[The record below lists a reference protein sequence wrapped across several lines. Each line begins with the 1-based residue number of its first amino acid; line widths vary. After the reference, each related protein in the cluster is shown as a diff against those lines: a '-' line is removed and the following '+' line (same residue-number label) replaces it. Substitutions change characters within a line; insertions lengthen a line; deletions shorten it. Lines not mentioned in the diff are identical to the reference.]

1 MNATSAPA
9 TPPGLAAR
17 LAAFAAGC
25 RDGVPEE
32 VTADATG
39 RILDFLG
46 NCLAALGPDTGERDE
61 AAPHRA
67 ALRTARRSG
76 GHPEAGVIGTGDRF
90 PADRAALVNGTLAH
104 ALDFD
109 DTHLP
114 SVLHPTAAVLP
125 AALAVAEAEG
135 ADGAALT
142 AALAAGGEICVRLGM
157 ASYDPALRNSVFFER
172 GLHATSI
179 CGTVGAAVASAVL
192 LGLSAE
198 GIADAIGIACSM
210 GAGVIEANR
219 TGGSVKRVH
228 CGWAAHCGVT
238 AAQLAAEGVTGPP
251 TVIEGRFGFLTA
263 FLGDQW
269 HAEPLTEG
277 LDAMHDTANWQYLRT
292 VYKPYP
298 SNHFTHPGID
308 CALALRARGLD
319 PDTIATAELG
329 VAGAPRRTIGEPREE
344 KVRPRT
350 PYHAK
355 FSGPYTVA
363 AALLA
368 GENSGLGLHLAD
380 FSPGAFEDPRRRALA
395 ARVEVVRDA
404 VCDDEFPHAFSAV
417 LRVTTQDGTR
427 WEHRVPGSRGG
438 PAAPLTPEELETKY
452 RLGAEPVLGAGR
464 AQQLAAYVRVLPG
477 AGKGCARELVD
488 GCRPEVP
495 DPPEVP
501 EPSRG

>member
-1 MNATSAPA
+1 MNRT
-9 TPPGLAAR
+9 TPPGPAAPAPIAAR
-17 LAAFAAGC
+17 LAAFAADC
-25 RDGVPEE
+25 RRGVPEP

-39 RILDFLG
+39 RVLDFLG
-46 NCLAALGPDTGERDE
+46 NCLAALGPHTGENPGT
-61 AAPHRA
+61 APHHA
-67 ALRTARRSG
+67 ALRTARRAG
-76 GHPEAGVIGTGDRF
+76 GRPEATVIGSGNRL

-125 AALAVAEAEG
+125 AALAVAEAR
-135 ADGAALT
+135 ASDGPSLI

-157 ASYDPALRNSVFFER
+157 ASYDPDLRNSVFFER

-179 CGTVGAAVASAVL
+179 CGTVGAAVAAAVL
-192 LGLSAE
+192 LDLPAPR
-198 GIADAIGIACSM
+198 IADAIGIACSM

-228 CGWAAHCGVT
+228 CGWAAHCGIT

-263 FLGDQW
+263 LLGDRWQPG
-269 HAEPLTEG
+269 PLTAG
-277 LDAMHDTANWQYLRT
+277 LDTMHDAAHWEYPRT

-319 PDTIATAELG
+319 PRTVSTAELG
-329 VAGAPRRTIGEPREE
+329 VAAAPRRTIGEPREE
-344 KVRPRT
+344 KHRPRS

-368 GENSGLGLHLAD
+368 DESAGLGLHLAD
-380 FSPGAFEDPRRRALA
+380 FTPAAFGDPRRRALA
-395 ARVEVVRDA
+395 ERVEVVPDA
-404 VCDDEFPHAFSAV
+404 LCDEEFPHAFSAV
-417 LRVTTQDGTR
+417 LRIATLDGRR
-427 WEHRVPGSRGG
+427 WEHRVSGSRGG
-438 PAAPLTPEELETKY
+438 PAAPLTLDELETKY
-452 RLGAEPVLGAGR
+452 RLGATPVLGPDR
-464 AQQLAAYVRVLPG
+464 TTLLAATVRALPSEGRG
-477 AGKGCARELVD
+477 AARRLLD
-488 GCRPEVP
+488 TMG
-495 DPPEVP
+495 PPA
-501 EPSRG
+501 

>member
-1 MNATSAPA
+1 MTPPFAPA
-9 TPPGLAAR
+9 SPGTEPAIAAR

-25 RDGVPEE
+25 RDGLPEA
-32 VTADATG
+32 VAADAAH
-39 RILDFLG
+39 RVLDFLG
-46 NCLAALGPDTGERDE
+46 NCLAALGPDTGENGP
-61 AAPHRA
+61 AAPHQA
-67 ALRTARRSG
+67 ALRTARHAG
-76 GHPEAGVIGTGDRF
+76 GRAESTVIGSGDRL

-125 AALAVAEAEG
+125 AALAVAEARD
-135 ADGAALT
+135 ADGPALL
-142 AALAAGGEICVRLGM
+142 AALAAGGEVCVRLGM
-157 ASYDPALRNSVFFER
+157 ASYDPGLRNSSFFER

-179 CGTVGAAVASAVL
+179 CGTVGAAVAAAVL
-192 LGLSAE
+192 MDLPAARV
-198 GIADAIGIACSM
+198 ADAIGIACSM

-251 TVIEGRFGFLTA
+251 TVVEGRFGFLTA
-263 FLGDQW
+263 FLGEHW
-269 HAEPLTEG
+269 HAGPLTDG
-277 LDAMHDTANWQYLRT
+277 LDAPHDVRSWQYPRT

-319 PDTIATAELG
+319 PRDIAAVELG
-329 VAGAPRRTIGEPREE
+329 VAEAPRRTIGEPREE

-363 AALLA
+363 AALLTE
-368 GENSGLGLHLAD
+368 GEPELGLHLGD
-380 FSPGAFEDPRRRALA
+380 FTPAAFGDPARRALA
-395 ARVEVVRDA
+395 ERVTVVRDA

-417 LRVTTQDGTR
+417 LRILTKDGAR
-427 WEHRVPGSRGG
+427 WEHRVAGSRGG
-438 PAAPLTPEELETKY
+438 PGAPLGREAREGKF
-452 RLGAEPVLGAGR
+452 RRAVEPVLGGAGVGV
-464 AQQLAAYVRVLPG
+464 LAAEVDGLGG
-477 AGKGCARELVD
+477 AGAGCVRRLLALTR
-488 GCRPEVP
+488 
-495 DPPEVP
+495 
-501 EPSRG
+501 RG

>member
-1 MNATSAPA
+1 MNPTT
-9 TPPGLAAR
+9 TPTASPGLAAR
-17 LAAFAAGC
+17 LAVFAARC
-25 RDGVPEE
+25 RDGVPEA
-32 VTADATG
+32 VSADATG

-46 NCLAALGPDTGERDE
+46 NCLAALGPDTGENDD

-67 ALRTARRSG
+67 ALRAARRAG
-76 GHPEAGVIGTGDRF
+76 GHPESGVIGTGDRL

-135 ADGAALT
+135 ADGAALI
-142 AALAAGGEICVRLGM
+142 AALAAGGEVCVRLGM
-157 ASYDPALRNSVFFER
+157 ASYEPALRNSVFFER

-179 CGTVGAAVASAVL
+179 CGTVGAAVAAAVL
-192 LGLSAE
+192 LGLPAE

-269 HAEPLTEG
+269 HTGPLTEG
-277 LDAMHDTANWQYLRT
+277 LDAMQDATHWQYPRS

-308 CALALRARGLD
+308 CALALRAQGLD
-319 PDTIATAELG
+319 PDAVATAELG

-344 KVRPRT
+344 KTRPRT

-368 GENSGLGLHLAD
+368 GEGPGLGLHLAD
-380 FSPGAFEDPRRRALA
+380 FTPRAFEDPRRRALA
-395 ARVEVVRDA
+395 ERVEVVQDM

-417 LRVTTQDGTR
+417 LRVTAHDGTR

-438 PAAPLTPEELETKY
+438 PAAPLTLAELETKY
-452 RLGAEPVLGAGR
+452 RLGAAPVLGTDR
-464 AQQLAAYVRVLPG
+464 ADQLAAAVRALPG
-477 AGKGCARELVD
+477 AGKGCAGRLLEA
-488 GCRPEVP
+488 CRADEPVP
-495 DPPEVP
+495 SGD
-501 EPSRG
+501 

>member
-1 MNATSAPA
+1 MNPTTATAPA
-9 TPPGLAAR
+9 PPIGLAAQ
-17 LAAFAAGC
+17 LAEFAADC
-25 RDGVPEE
+25 RNGVPEA
-32 VTADATG
+32 VTTDATG
-39 RILDFLG
+39 RVLDFLG
-46 NCLAALGPDTGERDE
+46 NCLAALGPDTGENDE
-61 AAPHRA
+61 AAPHQA
-67 ALRTARRSG
+67 VLRTARRAG
-76 GHPEAGVIGTGDRF
+76 GRPEAGVIGTGDRL

-142 AALAAGGEICVRLGM
+142 AALAAGGEVCVRLGM
-157 ASYDPALRNSVFFER
+157 ASYDPALRNSAFFER

-179 CGTVGAAVASAVL
+179 CGTVGAAVASAML

-198 GIADAIGIACSM
+198 GIADAVGIACSM

-319 PDTIATAELG
+319 PDAIATAELG

-344 KVRPRT
+344 KTRPRT

-368 GENSGLGLHLAD
+368 DESSGLGLHLAD
-380 FSPGAFEDPRRRALA
+380 FTPSAFEDPRRRALA
-395 ARVEVVRDA
+395 ARVKVVQDA

-417 LRVTTQDGTR
+417 LRVTTHDGAHL
-427 WEHRVPGSRGG
+427 EHRVPGSRGG
-438 PAAPLTPEELETKY
+438 PASPLTLEELEAKY
-452 RLGAEPVLGAGR
+452 RLGSDPVLGADR
-464 AQQLAAYVRVLPG
+464 AEQLADQVRALPR
-477 AGKGCARELVD
+477 AGKGCARRLLD
-488 GCRPEVP
+488 GCRP
-495 DPPEVP
+495 
-501 EPSRG
+501 